1 MYCPV
6 TSSVHV
12 LLQRNRHD
20 ELVSKRQ
27 DEIEELVDQLRNVRR
42 INGEMAMDIEDLQY
56 KIAQT

>member
-27 DEIEELVDQLRNVRR
+27 DEIEELIDQLRNVRR